1 MEEVQVAIVGVIG
14 TIHALPAARK
24 RQMEAQKQG
33 RLRACRARVAVT
45 GMVAKRLES
54 KVVID
59 DTLGDAH
66 VNTHQK
72 KNELVN
78 WSRYSRWQWL
88 PLC

>member
-1 MEEVQVAIVGVIG
+1 ME
-14 TIHALPAARK
+14 T
-24 RQMEAQKQG
+24 QKQC

-45 GMVAKRLES
+45 WVVAKRLES

-78 WSRYSRWQWL
+78 WSRHSRWQWL
-88 PLC
+88 LLC